1 MIEFLSSF
9 AKSVGLSIVI
19 VSILEMILPNNKTKK
34 YIRIVMGI
42 FILFNIVSPFVN
54 NKEIFNLSDIDFEKY
69 YTSEANA
76 KLETE
81 EVNQDSMNKRIE
93 ELYVQELE
101 KDIETKIKEKGYK
114 VINCSVNVKIG
125 NENEETKISK
135 IKLNIEKDE
144 NVENES
150 KDKDEKESLENKIV
164 TEVQKIK
171 KIDISVNKK
180 ENEDEETKTKLDKS
194 DIQNIKKFLI
204 EEYGVSEECLQI
216 N

>member
-54 NKEIFNLSDIDFEKY
+54 NKEIFNLSDMDFEKY
-69 YTSEANA
+69 YTSEANT
-76 KLETE
+76 KLQTE
-81 EVNQDSMNKRIE
+81 EINQDSMNKRIE

-135 IKLNIEKDE
+135 IKCRKR
-144 NVENES
+144 
-150 KDKDEKESLENKIV
+150 
-164 TEVQKIK
+164 
-171 KIDISVNKK
+171 
-180 ENEDEETKTKLDKS
+180 
-194 DIQNIKKFLI
+194 
-204 EEYGVSEECLQI
+204 
-216 N
+216 

>member
-1 MIEFLSSF
+1 MIKFLSSF
-9 AKSVGLSIVI
+9 AKTVGLSIVI

-34 YIRIVMGI
+34 YIRVVMGI
-42 FILFNIVSPFVN
+42 FILFNIISPFVN
-54 NKEIFNLSDIDFEKY
+54 NKELFNIENLDLEKY
-69 YTSEANA
+69 YTSQTNS
-76 KLETE
+76 KLENEDLDQT
-81 EVNQDSMNKRIE
+81 SMNNRIKD
-93 ELYVQELE
+93 LYIQEIE
-101 KDIETKIKEKGYK
+101 KDIENKLKEKGYK
-114 VINCSVNVKIG
+114 VIRCNVNVKIG

-135 IKLNIEKDE
+135 IDLEVDKSEEMKKQ
-144 NVENES
+144 NEEE
-150 KDKDEKESLENKIV
+150 DLENKII

-180 ENEDEETKTKLDKS
+180 NEEKSENESRISKT